1 MNTRRLACFLL
12 GVWMGGGLLMAWVAA
27 GSFSSVDRLMARPHP
42 LATLQ
47 FKALGRT
54 EARLLLR
61 YQVSEQNR
69 WNFEMW
75 EVAQIV
81 MGALFF
87 FFVLLATRENKFALL
102 LILSMIAAVVVQR
115 VMLTPAMISF
125 GRLMDFVPPDAP
137 SGDRTR
143 FWVFH
148 SWYWGVELTKWLLG
162 LALCARLISR
172 RNRRS
177 GDARQQIDM
186 IDKANHR
193 HVDGL

>member
-1 MNTRRLACFLL
+1 
-12 GVWMGGGLLMAWVAA
+12 MGGGLLMAWVAA

-42 LATLQ
+42 VATLQ

-87 FFVLLATRENKFALL
+87 FLVLFATRENRFALL
-102 LILSMIAAVVVQR
+102 LILLMIGAVVVQR
-115 VMLTPAMISF
+115 VMLTPAMISL
-125 GRLMDFVPPDAP
+125 GRLIDFVPPDAP
-137 SGDRTR
+137 SGYRTQ

-148 SWYWGVELTKWLLG
+148 SWYWGLELVKWGLG
-162 LALCARLISR
+162 LELCRRLISQR
-172 RNRRS
+172 SRRS
-177 GDARQQIDM
+177 GDARQEIDM
-186 IDKANHR
+186 VDKANHR